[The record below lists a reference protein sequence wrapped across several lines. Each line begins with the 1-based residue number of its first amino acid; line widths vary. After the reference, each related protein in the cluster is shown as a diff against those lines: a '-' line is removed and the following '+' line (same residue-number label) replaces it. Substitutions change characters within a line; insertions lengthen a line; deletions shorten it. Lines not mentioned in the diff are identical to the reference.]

1 MKFVDMFSDF
11 RGNLHVLFSD
21 TCGKKACFFAFVGR
35 LAIHESRINLHYGIP
50 TISTQPPWLFR

>member
-11 RGNLHVLFSD
+11 CVLFSD